1 MRLLFNPY
9 HFNAL
14 AKEVKDD
21 FTFFIDE
28 ISAIYKDS
36 IDWWVTPLA
45 SRDTFGH
52 FFFQEVCY
60 ALYAQKII
68 KEDLPTEIVCCSQGL
83 GKVIKS
89 LMPIGCQIKIS
100 ITELW
105 KTRINK
111 NERVKSLIMRQR
123 QIKTVGSIVYGLFKA
138 FKKHRSAQKTRNRNY
153 PLNFKRNKWIID
165 VFVFPNSFNDGNF
178 ESRHYVNLTDL
189 IKFDWVYLPTFID
202 IDDYTKTYQLMRQND
217 PPFIIR
223 EDFLRLYDYLWSI
236 GHIFRIVPFKRK
248 SITFRSVDISSIWN
262 EHLFEN
268 IIGRINALL
277 NYRLPKR
284 LKECSIEILGIMDWF
299 ENQIV
304 DKAQNM
310 GFRHAY
316 PSAPIFGY
324 EVPYFS
330 EYGMHLQP
338 TKIEDT
344 AGLIPDVVGVIGR
357 EAEKYVKYY
366 NNGLK
371 TCVVPALGYQHLWNV
386 PNNNADKREYVVIA
400 LPLVTNKAFE
410 ILNLAQETIKI
421 SDREIK
427 CLIKFHPSSNREEI
441 FEFLDSKN
449 IREIFYYHEGDLSSA
464 LRNACVFVSS
474 SSSAVLESLSKG
486 IPVIIVGSLT
496 ELTHNPAI
504 SSVPDDMLK
513 ICYTAE
519 DLLQNILFYRNI
531 SEDRYVHFIYHGQKL
546 QEKYFEKTDKN
557 SINRFRECLMSL
569 ANP

>member
-1 MRLLFNPY
+1 MFNPY

-14 AKEVKDD
+14 AKEVKDE

-28 ISAIYKDS
+28 ISALFRDN
-36 IDWWVTPLA
+36 IDWWVTPIA
-45 SRDTFGH
+45 SRDTFGY

-60 ALYAQKII
+60 ALYAREII
-68 KEDLPTEIVCCSQGL
+68 KEDLPTEIVCCSRGL

-89 LMPIGCQIKIS
+89 LIPLGIQVKIS

-105 KTRINK
+105 KTRIDK
-111 NERVKSLIMRQR
+111 NECVKSLIMGQR
-123 QIKTVGSIVYGLFKA
+123 QIKMVGSIVYGLFEA
-138 FKKHRSAQKTRNRNY
+138 FKKHQAAKKTHNLKLTFNSEGGE
-153 PLNFKRNKWIID
+153 WIID
-165 VFVFPNSFNDGNF
+165 EFVFPYSFNDGNF
-178 ESRHYVNLTDL
+178 ESRHYVNFTDL
-189 IKFDWVYLPTFID
+189 IKADWVYLPTFID
-202 IDDYTKTYQLMRQND
+202 IHDFTKTYRLMRQND

-223 EDFLRLYDYLWSI
+223 EDFLRFYDYIWSI
-236 GHIFRIVPFKRK
+236 GHIFRIVTFKRK
-248 SITFRSVDISSIWN
+248 SVTFRAIDISSIWN

-268 IIGRINALL
+268 IDGRINALL

-284 LKECSIEILGIMDWF
+284 LKECSIEIQGIIDWF

-310 GFRHAY
+310 GFRRAY
-316 PSAPIFGY
+316 PSVPIFGY

-338 TKIEDT
+338 TKMEDA
-344 AGLIPDVVGVIGR
+344 AGIIPDVVGVIGK
-357 EAEKYVKYY
+357 EAEEYVKYY
-366 NNGLK
+366 NKGLK
-371 TCVVPALGYQHLWNV
+371 TCVVPALGYQHLWDV
-386 PNNNADKREYVVIA
+386 LDDDADKREYVVFA

-410 ILNLAQETIKI
+410 ILNIAQETIKI
-421 SDREIK
+421 SDKEIM
-427 CLIKFHPSSNREEI
+427 CLIKFHPSSDREEI
-441 FEFLDSKN
+441 FEYLDSKN
-449 IREIFYYHEGDLSSA
+449 IKERFYYHEGDLSSA

-474 SSSAVLESLSKG
+474 SSSVVLESLSKG

-519 DLLQNILFYRNI
+519 DLLKNILFYKTV
-531 SEDRYVHFIYHGQKL
+531 SEERRARFVYHGQKL
-546 QEKYFEKTDKN
+546 HEKYFEKTDKI

>member
-1 MRLLFNPY
+1 MFNPY

-14 AKEVKDD
+14 AKEVKNE

-28 ISAIYKDS
+28 ISALYKDS

-45 SRDTFGH
+45 SRDTFGY

-89 LMPIGCQIKIS
+89 LIPHGIQVKIS
-100 ITELW
+100 INEHW
-105 KTRINK
+105 KTRIIK

-123 QIKTVGSIVYGLFKA
+123 QIKTVGSIVYVLFNA
-138 FKKHRSAQKTRNRNY
+138 FKKHRAAKKTRIRKFSFT
-153 PLNFKRNKWIID
+153 LKGKKWIVD
-165 VFVFPNSFNDGNF
+165 AFVFPYSFNGGNF

-202 IDDYTKTYQLMRQND
+202 IDDFTKTYQLMRQND

-223 EDFLRLYDYLWSI
+223 EDFLRLSDYLWSI
-236 GHIFRIVPFKRK
+236 GHIFRILPFKRK
-248 SITFRSVDISSIWN
+248 SITFCSINISSIWN
-262 EHLFEN
+262 EHLLEN
-268 IIGRINALL
+268 IVGRINALL
-277 NYRLPKR
+277 NYRLPRR
-284 LKECSIEILGIMDWF
+284 LKECPIEIQGIMDWF

-316 PSAPIFGY
+316 PSVPIFGY

-338 TKIEDT
+338 TKMEDA
-344 AGLIPDVVGVIGR
+344 AGIIPDVVGVIGT
-357 EAEKYVKYY
+357 EAEKYVKHY

-386 PNNNADKREYVVIA
+386 SDNNADKREYVVIA
-400 LPLVTNKAFE
+400 LPLVTDNAFE
-410 ILNLAQETIKI
+410 ILNLAQEIIKF

-441 FEFLDSKN
+441 FAFLDSKN
-449 IREIFYYHEGDLSSA
+449 IRNRFYYHEGDLSSA
-464 LRNACVFVSS
+464 LRNACAVVSS

-486 IPVIIVGSLT
+486 MPVIIVGSLT
-496 ELTHNPAI
+496 ALTHNPAI

-519 DLLQNILFYRNI
+519 DLLQNILFYRNLC
-531 SEDRYVHFIYHGQKL
+531 EDRYVRFIYHGQKL